1 MTDNCSWVIEN
12 NAIHSFWVCNCC
24 ANEDERGREKVKFI
38 VLVLHLVTNA
48 VSALR
53 KISTLHKS
61 ILEGSVKSFL
71 TFVSKI
77 FPLSRKFV
85 HTNENVEL
93 DYFRLTDERN
103 PGLNSIRT
111 KLAP

>member
-1 MTDNCSWVIEN
+1 MPF
-12 NAIHSFWVCNCC
+12 IHWVCNCC

-48 VSALR
+48 VSTLR

-77 FPLSRKFV
+77 FPLSGKFV
-85 HTNENVEL
+85 HTNEML
-93 DYFRLTDERN
+93 
-103 PGLNSIRT
+103 S
-111 KLAP
+111 